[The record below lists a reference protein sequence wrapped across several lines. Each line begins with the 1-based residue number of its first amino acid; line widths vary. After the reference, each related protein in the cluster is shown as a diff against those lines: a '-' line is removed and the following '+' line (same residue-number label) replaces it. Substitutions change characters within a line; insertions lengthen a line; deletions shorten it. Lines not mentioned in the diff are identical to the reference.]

1 MSLQR
6 FLDAQQDVY
15 PAALAELRAG
25 TKRSHWMW
33 FVFPQ
38 LAGLGRSATA
48 RRFAIR
54 DLAEARAYLAEPTL
68 RARLVEASRAVGEW
82 AGKRSLEAI
91 FGEVDALKFVSSLT
105 LFEQAAGAADRRVFA
120 RALDGLAAGRRDAG
134 TLGLLG
140 LTCRS

>member
-48 RRFAIR
+48 RHFAIR

-91 FGEVDALKFVSSLT
+91 FGEIDALKFVSSLT
-105 LFEQAAGAADRRVFA
+105 LFEQVASAADRGVFA
-120 RALDGLAAGRRDAG
+120 GALDGLAAGRRDAG

>member
-48 RRFAIR
+48 RHFAIR

-105 LFEQAAGAADRRVFA
+105 LFEQVASAADRGVFA
-120 RALDGLAAGRRDAG
+120 GALDGLAAGRRDAG

>member
-1 MSLQR
+1 MPLQR
-6 FLDAQQDVY
+6 FIDAQQDVY

-38 LAGLGRSATA
+38 LAGLGRSETA
-48 RRFAIR
+48 RHFAIR

-68 RARLVEASRAVGEW
+68 RARLIEASRAVGDW
-82 AGKRSLEAI
+82 AGKLSLQAI
-91 FGEVDALKFVSSLT
+91 FGEIDALKFVSSLT
-105 LFEQAAGAADRRVFA
+105 LFEQAADAADRAVFA
-120 RALDGLAAGRRDAG
+120 GALDGLFAGRRDAR
-134 TLGLLG
+134 TLELLG

>member
-48 RRFAIR
+48 RHFAIP

-91 FGEVDALKFVSSLT
+91 FGEIDALKFVSSLT
-105 LFEQAAGAADRRVFA
+105 LFEQVASAADRGVFA
-120 RALDGLAAGRRDAG
+120 GALDGLAAGRRDAG

>member
-6 FLDAQQDVY
+6 FLDVQQDVY
-15 PAALAELRAG
+15 PTALAELRAG

-48 RRFAIR
+48 RHFAIR

-91 FGEVDALKFVSSLT
+91 FGEIDALKFVSSLT
-105 LFEQAAGAADRRVFA
+105 LFEQVASAADRGVFA
-120 RALDGLAAGRRDAG
+120 GALDGLAAGRRDAG

>member
-1 MSLQR
+1 
-6 FLDAQQDVY
+6 
-15 PAALAELRAG
+15 
-25 TKRSHWMW
+25 
-33 FVFPQ
+33 VFPQ

-48 RRFAIR
+48 RHFAIR

-91 FGEVDALKFVSSLT
+91 FGEIDALKFVSSLT
-105 LFEQAAGAADRRVFA
+105 LFEQVASAADRGVFA
-120 RALDGLAAGRRDAG
+120 GALDGLAAGRRDAG

>member
-1 MSLQR
+1 VSLQR

-15 PAALAELRAG
+15 PTALAELRAG

-48 RRFAIR
+48 RHFAIR

-91 FGEVDALKFVSSLT
+91 FGEIDALKFVSSLT
-105 LFEQAAGAADRRVFA
+105 LFEQVASAADRGVFA
-120 RALDGLAAGRRDAG
+120 GALDGLAAGRRDAG

>member
-1 MSLQR
+1 VSLQR

-91 FGEVDALKFVSSLT
+91 FGEIDALKFVSSLT
-105 LFEQAAGAADRRVFA
+105 LFEQVASAADRGVFA
-120 RALDGLAAGRRDAG
+120 GALDGLAAGRRDAG

>member
-6 FLDAQQDVY
+6 FLDGQQDVY

-91 FGEVDALKFVSSLT
+91 FGEIDALKFVSSLT
-105 LFEQAAGAADRRVFA
+105 LFEQVASAADRGVFA
-120 RALDGLAAGRRDAG
+120 GALDGLAAGRRVAG

>member
-1 MSLQR
+1 VSLQR

-48 RRFAIR
+48 RHFAIR

-91 FGEVDALKFVSSLT
+91 FGEIDALKFVSSLT
-105 LFEQAAGAADRRVFA
+105 LFEQVASAADRGVFA
-120 RALDGLAAGRRDAG
+120 GALDGLAAGRRDAG

>member
-1 MSLQR
+1 VSLQR

-68 RARLVEASRAVGEW
+68 RARLVEASRAVGDW

-91 FGEVDALKFVSSLT
+91 FGEIDALKFVSSLT
-105 LFEQAAGAADRRVFA
+105 LFEQVASAADRGVFA
-120 RALDGLAAGRRDAG
+120 GALDGLAAGRRDAG

>member
-38 LAGLGRSATA
+38 LAGLGRSATT
-48 RRFAIR
+48 RHFAIR
-54 DLAEARAYLAEPTL
+54 DLAEARAYIAEPTL
-68 RARLVEASRAVGEW
+68 RARLIEASRSVGDW

>member
-68 RARLVEASRAVGEW
+68 RARLVEASRAVGDW

-91 FGEVDALKFVSSLT
+91 FGEIDALKFVSSLT
-105 LFEQAAGAADRRVFA
+105 LFELVASAADRGVFA
-120 RALDGLAAGRRDAG
+120 GALDGLAAGRRDAG

>member
-6 FLDAQQDVY
+6 FLDVQQDVY
-15 PAALAELRAG
+15 PTALAELRAG

-48 RRFAIR
+48 RHFAIR

-68 RARLVEASRAVGEW
+68 RARLVEASRAVGDW

-91 FGEVDALKFVSSLT
+91 FGEIDALKFVSSLT
-105 LFEQAAGAADRRVFA
+105 LFEQVASAADRGVFA
-120 RALDGLAAGRRDAG
+120 GALDGLAAGRRDAG